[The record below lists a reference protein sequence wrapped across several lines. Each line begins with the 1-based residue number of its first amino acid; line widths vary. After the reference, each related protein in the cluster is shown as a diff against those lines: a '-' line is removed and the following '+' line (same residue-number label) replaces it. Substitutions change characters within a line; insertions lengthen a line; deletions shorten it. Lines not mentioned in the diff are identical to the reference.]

1 MYRTA
6 TNPARHPISHPG
18 TLPGAPASRSR
29 STSTLANAAAAVFR
43 AETFGASSP
52 AFLALRAFVRVIY
65 PLQRALARKVRQISD
80 RTLFLFLAAVFPAS
94 PSRRA
99 RRTPS
104 KYVCRR
110 DAPARQVAAATAP
123 SRAALRRASFLGTRK
138 TRVTHACRGLLGLT
152 RHAENRT
159 RFRRARRRR
168 FPSPRVKNRSP
179 PPPARLAGTR
189 DARVAHLPVRQVL
202 RRGLARSK
210 PRRAGNQG

>member
-1 MYRTA
+1 MSTCYRTQL
-6 TNPARHPISHPG
+6 TRARHPISHPG

-29 STSTLANAAAAVFR
+29 STSTLANAAEAVSR

-52 AFLALRAFVRVIY
+52 AFLALRAVVRVIY

-138 TRVTHACRGLLGLT
+138 TRVTHACVDSRVSLDT
-152 RHAENRT
+152 RKIGRDFVAPAEEG
-159 RFRRARRRR
+159 FRLRA
-168 FPSPRVKNRSP
+168 
-179 PPPARLAGTR
+179 
-189 DARVAHLPVRQVL
+189 
-202 RRGLARSK
+202 
-210 PRRAGNQG
+210 